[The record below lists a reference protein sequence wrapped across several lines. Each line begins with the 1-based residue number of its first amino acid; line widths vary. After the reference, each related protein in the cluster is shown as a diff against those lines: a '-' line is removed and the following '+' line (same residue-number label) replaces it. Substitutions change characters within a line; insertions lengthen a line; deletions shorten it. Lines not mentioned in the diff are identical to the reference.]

1 MDIPLKSGGF
11 VVAVIAVA
19 LIILLWISIREY
31 VGRRARL
38 K

>member
-1 MDIPLKSGGF
+1 MDLPPESGGF
-11 VVAVIAVA
+11 VVAVVIVA
-19 LIILLWISIREY
+19 LIILLWISVREY

>member
-1 MDIPLKSGGF
+1 MDIPLESGGF
-11 VVAVIAVA
+11 VVAVVVVA
-19 LIILLWISIREY
+19 LIILLWISVREY